1 MPEAWDAVAATLQAA
16 GCGLTVGLPA
26 DEPGL
31 LDAVRRRA
39 GMAVLAVRDQRAGAC
54 AAVGHA
60 LVSGRPA
67 VLALTSGPPFPNA
80 LPGLME
86 GASLCAPVV
95 VVTTRVPA
103 GGLGRGAFQEVD
115 QAGLA
120 RPFAKACLL
129 VDRGDRLVWA
139 LRRAVHLAVN
149 GRPGITV
156 VEIADEVLRETG
168 FPDTAVPDTAVPDT
182 AVPDTASQDSA
193 AVRRLRARPPESDLG
208 RAAEVMAGSRRPLV
222 VLGGGA
228 RAAAAGPAA
237 TALAE
242 RWHAPLLTTAAG
254 RGSIDEAHPLAVG
267 LAGLYATPPI
277 DRIAAEADVVLAVG
291 TRLEETA
298 RMGWP
303 ELERA
308 RLVHVDADPD
318 VFGTAI
324 EPEHALLGD
333 AAETLTALAGP
344 FASRAREGDAERE
357 TWLKRVTEL
366 RQAALDE
373 YATAPPFER
382 SPVRAALA
390 AVGEVF
396 GDGAV
401 LVHENGLNDIWSY
414 HWPVLTVGPRTSVLV
429 PGEQTMMGF
438 GVAAG
443 LGAAVA
449 DPSRP
454 AVVLCGDGALNMSLS
469 ALTTAAS
476 HRLGLVVVVF
486 DNSGFGW
493 PRWLRRQEGA
503 PDEVTRF
510 GADLPIGAIVEGL
523 GGTFAAPADGRA
535 LRTALTEAR
544 TTAAEGRTAVITVRP
559 VEDDVPVG
567 VRRLFGEGS

>member
-1 MPEAWDAVAATLQAA
+1 MPQAWDVAAATLQAA

-39 GMAVLAVRDQRAGAC
+39 GMPALAVRDQRAGAC

-80 LPGLME
+80 LTGLME

-103 GGLGRGAFQEVD
+103 PGLGRGGFQEVD
-115 QAGLA
+115 QAAMA
-120 RPFAKACLL
+120 RPFAKAHLL

-149 GRPGITV
+149 GRPGIAV
-156 VEIADEVLRETG
+156 VEIAHEVLDET
-168 FPDTAVPDTAVPDT
+168 DVPGP
-182 AVPDTASQDSA
+182 ASGHGP
-193 AVRRLRARPPESDLG
+193 VRRLRTRPPGPDLDQ
-208 RAAEVMAGSRRPLV
+208 AAEVMAGARRPLV
-222 VLGGGA
+222 LLGGGA
-228 RAAAAGPAA
+228 RAAGAGAAA

-242 RWHAPLLTTAAG
+242 RWRAPLMTTAAG
-254 RGSIDEAHPLAVG
+254 RGSVDEHHPLAVG
-267 LAGLYATPPI
+267 LAGLYTTPPI
-277 DRIAAEADVVLAVG
+277 DRITAEADVVLAVG

-303 ELERA
+303 ELDRA
-308 RLVHVDADPD
+308 RLVHVDGDPG
-318 VFGTAI
+318 VFGTAL
-324 EPEHALLGD
+324 EPEQALLGD
-333 AAETLTALAGP
+333 AALTLAALAEP
-344 FASRAREGDAERE
+344 FASRAGAGAAGREA
-357 TWLKRVTEL
+357 WLKRVAEH
-366 RQAALDE
+366 RQAALEE
-373 YATAPPFER
+373 YGAAPPFEQ
-382 SPVRAALA
+382 SPVRAALGAVA
-390 AVGEVF
+390 AVF

-414 HWPVLTVGPRTSVLV
+414 HWPVLSVGPRNSVVV

-443 LGAAVA
+443 LGAAAA

-454 AVVLCGDGALNMSLS
+454 TVVLCGDGALNMSLS

-476 HRLGLVVVVF
+476 HGLGMVVVVF

-493 PRWLRRQEGA
+493 PRWLRGQEGA

-510 GADLPIGAIVEGL
+510 DAELPVDAIVERL
-523 GGTFAAPADGRA
+523 GGTFAAPSGDGA
-535 LRTALTEAR
+535 LRAAIEDARETA
-544 TTAAEGRTAVITVRP
+544 GRGRPAVVRVRP
-559 VEDDVPVG
+559 LEDDVPVG
-567 VRRLFGEGS
+567 VRRLFGSAS